1 MQQGKFFVMLNALIK
16 TVRRA
21 QGWLD
26 QTPSLTNTNDVVR
39 IIDVVT
45 SVTGVTEVE
54 ILSRR
59 RGEDLIRARHIAAM
73 LMIEM
78 TDMSYAEIARV
89 LNRDHTTITYIKN
102 KMSKRGRGRSLLN
115 TQLAEAKRRLAS

>member
-1 MQQGKFFVMLNALIK
+1 MLDVLMRTA
-16 TVRRA
+16 RRA

-26 QTPSLTNTNDVVR
+26 RTPSLTKTNDVVR

-45 SVTGVTEVE
+45 SVTGVTEIE

-59 RGEDLIRARHIAAM
+59 RGEDRIRARHIAAV

-78 TDMSYAEIARV
+78 TDMSFAEIGRV
-89 LNRDHTTITYIKN
+89 LNRDHTTIMYIKN
-102 KMSKRGRGRSLLN
+102 KMNNRGRGRSLLN